1 MKLLI
6 KNIAIVATI
15 SCTLSSQAFAGA
27 SANIGIMSD
36 YVWRGMTQNNEDYS
50 LMGGLDYE
58 MDNGLYV
65 GTWAAEVANG
75 ADDIEVDIYA
85 GFSKE
90 LSNGF
95 GYDIGVIS
103 YIYPGADADFTEVYL
118 TGSYGPVELGIANTV
133 SADDSS
139 IEGDVYTHLT
149 LSKDIGPFGVSATL
163 GNYDFDAGGDQ
174 QNYQLAASY
183 AIPKGFGDLTGAVD
197 KLSSDGITDDTRA
210 SLTWSKSF
218 DF

>member
-36 YVWRGMTQNNEDYS
+36 YVWRGMTQNDGDYS
-50 LMGGLDYE
+50 VMGGLDYE

-65 GTWAAEVANG
+65 GTWAAEVANST
-75 ADDIEVDIYA
+75 DNIEVDIYA

-103 YIYPGADADFTEVYL
+103 YIFPGDNYDATEVYF
-118 TGSYGPVELGIANTV
+118 TGSYGPIELGFASTV
-133 SADDSS
+133 SADNSDA
-139 IEGDVYTHLT
+139 EGDLYTHLT
-149 LSKDIGPFGVSATL
+149 LSKDIGPFGVSATA

-183 AIPKGFGDLTGAVD
+183 EIPKGFGELTGVID
-197 KLSSDGITDDTRA
+197 WLETDSSDDSRVG
-210 SLTWSKSF
+210 LTWSKSF